1 MLQCSIVYEINKFLV
16 RRMAA
21 GEACKTEWRF
31 DMTQKR
37 KSAPASTQG
46 YEEVV
51 EMTKDQV
58 EKASMAALKGYD
70 DFAAFNKESADAFT
84 KASNVWAKGFEA
96 VGKAYFDFAQN
107 SAQESVEVAKTI
119 MGAKTIADVVDAQS
133 AFAKSS
139 FDKGVAE
146 STRLS
151 GMSMKIANE
160 ATAPIQAQFSAAA
173 EKFVKS
179 AA

>member
-1 MLQCSIVYEINKFLV
+1 
-16 RRMAA
+16 
-21 GEACKTEWRF
+21 
-31 DMTQKR
+31 MTQKR
-37 KSAPASTQG
+37 KSARASTQG

-58 EKASMAALKGYD
+58 EKASTAALKGYD
-70 DFAAFNKESADAFT
+70 DFAAFNKESANAFT
-84 KASNVWAKGFEA
+84 KAINVWAKGFEA
-96 VGKAYFDFAQN
+96 VGKAYFDFVQN
-107 SAQESVEVAKTI
+107 SAQESVEV
-119 MGAKTIADVVDAQS
+119 AKTIADVVDAQS

-173 EKFVKS
+173 EKFIKS